1 MIKKT
6 VLVLLLCI
14 LFCISTASAFG
25 ISGASFGSVELGKVH
40 NITVLVYSSEKDFDN
55 HFVME
60 KGGEIADLISFS
72 PVEFDLPAGETEK
85 VILTLKVPEDTK
97 LGDHSGWIKA
107 AGKKPVS
114 GASGEGSAIGYTI
127 SLKSK
132 THANFVK
139 QGAVISAIIT
149 SFSVPATKVSPG
161 DILKFDLVVSNN
173 GNVLTTAYPNVTVY
187 KERRKVEEIMCFPE
201 ELTVGEEKH
210 VKLFWDTSDAEEGE
224 YTALAFVNAGT
235 EIAQSKPI
243 EITIG
248 KSSPFLPSFD
258 ATTAIIIM
266 IIIATILRIRK
277 KRGCDRT

>member
-1 MIKKT
+1 MLKKT

-60 KGGEIADLISFS
+60 KGGEIADLLSFS
-72 PVEFDLPAGETEK
+72 PAEFDLPAGETER
-85 VILTLKVPEDTK
+85 VILTLKVPEAAK
-97 LGDHSGWIKA
+97 LGEHSGWLKA

-114 GASGEGSAIGYTI
+114 GAAGEGSAIGYTI
-127 SLKSK
+127 SLKTK

-149 SFSVPATKVSPG
+149 SFSVPSTAVSPG

-201 ELTVGEEKH
+201 DLTVGEEKH
-210 VKLFWDTSDAEEGE
+210 VKLFWDTSNAEAGK

-277 KRGCDRT
+277 KIGGDRT

>member
-1 MIKKT
+1 MIKGT
-6 VLVLLLCI
+6 VLVLLLCT

-25 ISGASFGSVELGKVH
+25 ISGASFGSVELGKDH
-40 NITVLVYSSEKDFDN
+40 NITVLVYSSANDFDN

-60 KGGEIADLISFS
+60 KGGEISDLLSFS
-72 PVEFDLPAGETEK
+72 PAEFDLPAGETEK

-114 GASGEGSAIGYTI
+114 GAAGEGSAIGYTI
-127 SLKSK
+127 SLKTI

-139 QGAVISAIIT
+139 PGAVISATIT
-149 SFSVPATKVSPG
+149 SFSVPSTGVAPG
-161 DILKFDLVVSNN
+161 DILKFDLVVHNN

-187 KERRKVEEIMCFPE
+187 KERMKVEEILSFPE

-235 EIAQSKPI
+235 EIAQSEPI

-248 KSSPFLPSFD
+248 NSSPSLPSFD
-258 ATTAIIIM
+258 AATAIIIM
-266 IIIATILRIRK
+266 IIIGTILRIRK
-277 KRGCDRT
+277 KIGGDRT

>member
-40 NITVLVYSSEKDFDN
+40 SITVLVHSSEKDFDN

-60 KGGEIADLISFS
+60 KGGGIADLISFS
-72 PVEFDLPAGETEK
+72 PTEFDLPAGETER
-85 VILTLKVPEDTK
+85 VIITLKVPEDAK
-97 LGDHSGWIKA
+97 LGDHSGWLKA

-114 GASGEGSAIGYTI
+114 GAAGEGSAIGYTI
-127 SLKSK
+127 SLKTK

-139 QGAVISAIIT
+139 QGAVISAIIS
-149 SFSVPATKVSPG
+149 SFSVPSTKVSPG
-161 DILKFDLVVSNN
+161 DIMKFDLVVSNN

-187 KERRKVEEIMCFPE
+187 KERRKVEEILCFPE

-235 EIAQSKPI
+235 KIAQSKPI

-248 KSSPFLPSFD
+248 NSSPSLPSFD
-258 ATTAIIIM
+258 AATAIIIM
-266 IIIATILRIRK
+266 IIIATFFRIRK
-277 KRGCDRT
+277 KIGDGRK

>member
-1 MIKKT
+1 
-6 VLVLLLCI
+6 
-14 LFCISTASAFG
+14 
-25 ISGASFGSVELGKVH
+25 VELGKDH

-60 KGGEIADLISFS
+60 TGGEIADLISFS
-72 PVEFDLPAGETEK
+72 PMEFDLPAGETER
-85 VILTLKVPEDTK
+85 VILTLRVPEAAK

-127 SLKSK
+127 SLKTK

-139 QGAVISAIIT
+139 PGAVISAIIT
-149 SFSVPATKVSPG
+149 SFSVPSTKVSPG
-161 DILKFDLVVSNN
+161 DILKFNLVVNNN
-173 GNVLTTAYPNVTVY
+173 GNVLTTVYPNVTVY
-187 KERRKVEEIMCFPE
+187 KEREKVEEILSFPE
-201 ELTVGEEKH
+201 ELTVGAEKRL
-210 VKLFWDTSDAEEGE
+210 KLFWDTSDAEEGI

-235 EIAQSKPI
+235 EIAQSEPI

-258 ATTAIIIM
+258 AATAIIIM
-266 IIIATILRIRK
+266 IIIGTILHIRK
-277 KRGCDRT
+277 KIGGDRT

>member
-6 VLVLLLCI
+6 VLVLLLCT
-14 LFCISTASAFG
+14 LFCISTAR
-25 ISGASFGSVELGKVH
+25 SGASFGSVELGKVH

-60 KGGEIADLISFS
+60 KGGEIADLLSFS
-72 PVEFDLPAGETEK
+72 PAEFDLPASETEK
-85 VILTLKVPEDTK
+85 VILTLKVPVDTK
-97 LGDHSGWIKA
+97 LGEHSGWIKA

-114 GASGEGSAIGYTI
+114 GAAGEGSAIGYTI
-127 SLKSK
+127 SLKTK

-139 QGAVISAIIT
+139 PGAVISAIIT
-149 SFSVPATKVSPG
+149 SFSVPSTKVSPG
-161 DILKFDLVVSNN
+161 DILKFDLVVNNN

-187 KERRKVEEIMCFPE
+187 KEREKVEELLSFPE
-201 ELTVGEEKH
+201 DLTVGEEKH

-235 EIAQSKPI
+235 EIAQSEPI
-243 EITIG
+243 GITIA

-258 ATTAIIIM
+258 AATAIIIM

-277 KRGCDRT
+277 KIGGDRT